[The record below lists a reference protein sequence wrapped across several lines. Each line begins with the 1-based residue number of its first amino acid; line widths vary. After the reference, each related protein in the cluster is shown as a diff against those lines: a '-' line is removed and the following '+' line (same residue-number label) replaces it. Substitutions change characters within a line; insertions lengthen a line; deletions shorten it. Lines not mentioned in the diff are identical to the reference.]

1 MVNIETVNEINQ
13 YLNSRGIVWGVGG
26 SYLLQLYGLYDN
38 PSDLDL
44 WVHPAYMKR
53 VKALFSEFQQIE
65 TKIYLPEDYHFKI
78 AFKDTEVDFVASF
91 IIKPNQNEF
100 EYDISE
106 RNVYYH
112 SLNETIQVPCTFL
125 ENWYIIYRLLK
136 RDDKANLIRSY
147 LLNRDSLDQQSKEIL
162 RDSLNTSIPRYLK
175 KDIKALL
182 KLYEA
187 GVQLSLLEPI

>member
-1 MVNIETVNEINQ
+1 
-13 YLNSRGIVWGVGG
+13 
-26 SYLLQLYGLYDN
+26 
-38 PSDLDL
+38 
-44 WVHPAYMKR
+44 MKR